1 MNPTRPFPF
10 LWDCETKNRKRRDML
25 AAGMLE
31 INFEIKKQ
39 YVHENLEK
47 TLQAALGLKALR
59 LVEASS
65 TNTRWVAVQDAD
77 MFMKRL
83 PAWEMLMLLYGED
96 AIAVGWD
103 DARTKA
109 RTKAL
114 DGVLFA
120 QARYAYDWGVFNPE
134 FFVRFGDD
142 NA

>member
-10 LWDCETKNRKRRDML
+10 LWDCETRNHKRRSML
-25 AAGMLE
+25 DAATLE
-31 INFEIKKQ
+31 INFEIKQQ

-59 LVEASS
+59 LVEATA

-77 MFMKRL
+77 MFMRRL

-96 AIAVGWD
+96 AIAIGWTD
-103 DARTKA
+103 TRTKE
-109 RTKAL
+109 L

-120 QARYAYDWGVFNPE
+120 QARYAYDWGAFDPE
-134 FFVRFGDD
+134 LFTRWEVQE
-142 NA
+142 

>member
-25 AAGMLE
+25 SCSVLE

-39 YVHENLEK
+39 YLHENLEN

-59 LVEASS
+59 LVEATA

-83 PAWEMLMLLYGED
+83 PAWELLMLLYGED
-96 AIAVGWD
+96 AIAVGWENP
-103 DARTKA
+103 

-120 QARYAYDWGVFNPE
+120 QARYAYDWGCFDPNL
-134 FFVRFGDD
+134 FTRFEE
-142 NA
+142 A